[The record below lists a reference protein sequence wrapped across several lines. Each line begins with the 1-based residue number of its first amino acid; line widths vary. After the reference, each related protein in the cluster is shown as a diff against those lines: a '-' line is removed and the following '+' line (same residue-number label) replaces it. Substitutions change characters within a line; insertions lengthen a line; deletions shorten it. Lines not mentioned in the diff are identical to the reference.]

1 MRLFSC
7 YNTLDGEKMSEFEN
21 KLTEET
27 YAKLKNL
34 SKLLLRL
41 HKTLLD
47 GERRQYELVNGRV
60 QSTSEMLRLVLDD
73 AHFAWLR
80 ILSGQIVLIDE
91 FLVSKQPTIETDG
104 KSLIEQTARLLNFE
118 DENEN
123 FGDKFQSALQN
134 DSNSVINY
142 NEALNLVK

>member
-1 MRLFSC
+1 
-7 YNTLDGEKMSEFEN
+7 MSEFEN

-27 YAKLKNL
+27 QAKLKNI
-34 SKLLLRL
+34 SKSLLRL

-47 GERRQYELVNGRV
+47 AERKQYELINGKV
-60 QSTSEMLRLVLDD
+60 QSTGEMLRLVLDD

-91 FLVSKQPTIETDG
+91 FLASKQTTIEMDG
-104 KSLIEQTARLLNFE
+104 ISLIEQTARLLNFE

-123 FGDKFQSALQN
+123 FGNKFQAALQN
-134 DSNSVINY
+134 DSNSVISY
-142 NEALNLVK
+142 NETLNFVK

>member
-1 MRLFSC
+1 
-7 YNTLDGEKMSEFEN
+7 MSEFEN

-27 YAKLKNL
+27 QAKLKNI
-34 SKLLLRL
+34 SKSLLRL

-47 GERRQYELVNGRV
+47 TERKRYELVNGKV
-60 QSTSEMLRLVLDD
+60 QSTGEMLRLVLDD

-91 FLVSKQPTIETDG
+91 FLASKQTTIEMDG
-104 KSLIEQTARLLNFE
+104 ISLIEQTARLLNFE

-123 FGDKFQSALQN
+123 FGNKFQAALQN
-134 DSNSVINY
+134 DSNSVISY
-142 NEALNLVK
+142 NETLNFVK

>member
-1 MRLFSC
+1 
-7 YNTLDGEKMSEFEN
+7 MSEFEN

-27 YAKLKNL
+27 QAKLKNI
-34 SKLLLRL
+34 SKSLLRL

-47 GERRQYELVNGRV
+47 AERKRYELVNGKV
-60 QSTSEMLRLVLDD
+60 QSTGEMLRLVLDD

-91 FLVSKQPTIETDG
+91 FLASKQTTIEMDG
-104 KSLIEQTARLLNFE
+104 ISLIEQTARLLNFE

-123 FGDKFQSALQN
+123 FGNKFQAALQN
-134 DSNSVINY
+134 DSNSVISY
-142 NEALNLVK
+142 NETLNFVKYLKESI

>member
-1 MRLFSC
+1 
-7 YNTLDGEKMSEFEN
+7 MSEFEN

-27 YAKLKNL
+27 HAKLKNL
-34 SKLLLRL
+34 SKSLLRL

-47 GERRQYELVNGRV
+47 AERKLYELNNGRV
-60 QSTSEMLRLVLDD
+60 QSTGEMLRLVLDD

-91 FLVSKQPTIETDG
+91 FLASKQPTIEADG
-104 KSLIEQTARLLNFE
+104 RSLIEQTARLLNFKN
-118 DENEN
+118 ENES
-123 FGDKFQSALQN
+123 FGDKFQAALQN

-142 NEALNLVK
+142 NEALNLIK

>member
-1 MRLFSC
+1 
-7 YNTLDGEKMSEFEN
+7 MSEFEN

-27 YAKLKNL
+27 RAKLKNL
-34 SKLLLRL
+34 SKSLLRL

-47 GERRQYELVNGRV
+47 AERRHYELINGTV
-60 QSTSEMLRLVLDD
+60 QSTGEMLRLVLDD

-91 FLVSKQPTIETDG
+91 FLASKQPTIETDG

-118 DENEN
+118 DENES
-123 FGDKFQSALQN
+123 FGDKFQTALQN

-142 NEALNLVK
+142 NEALSFVK

>member
-1 MRLFSC
+1 MP
-7 YNTLDGEKMSEFEN
+7 EFEN

-27 YAKLKNL
+27 RANLKKL
-34 SKLLLRL
+34 SKSLLRL

-47 GERRQYELVNGRV
+47 AERRQYELVNGRV
-60 QSTSEMLRLVLDD
+60 QSTGEMLRLVLDD

-91 FLVSKQPTIETDG
+91 FLASKQPTIETDG
-104 KSLIEQTARLLNFE
+104 KSLIEQTARLLNFK
-118 DENEN
+118 DENGS
-123 FGDKFQSALQN
+123 FGNKFQAALQN
-134 DSNSVINY
+134 DSNIVINY

>member
-1 MRLFSC
+1 
-7 YNTLDGEKMSEFEN
+7 MSEFEN

-27 YAKLKNL
+27 QAKLKNI
-34 SKLLLRL
+34 SKSLLRL

-47 GERRQYELVNGRV
+47 AERKRYELVNGKV
-60 QSTSEMLRLVLDD
+60 QSTGEMLRLVLDD

-91 FLVSKQPTIETDG
+91 FLASKQTTIEMDG
-104 KSLIEQTARLLNFE
+104 ISLIEQTARLLNFE

-123 FGDKFQSALQN
+123 FGNKFQAALQN
-134 DSNSVINY
+134 DSNSVISY
-142 NEALNLVK
+142 NETLNFVK

>member
-1 MRLFSC
+1 
-7 YNTLDGEKMSEFEN
+7 MSESEN

-27 YAKLKNL
+27 RAKLKNL
-34 SKLLLRL
+34 SKSLLRL

-47 GERRQYELVNGRV
+47 AERGQYELVNGTVR
-60 QSTSEMLRLVLDD
+60 STGEMLRLVLDD

-91 FLVSKQPTIETDG
+91 FLASRQPTIETDG
-104 KSLIEQTARLLNFE
+104 RSLIEQTARLLNFE
-118 DENEN
+118 NENES
-123 FGDKFQSALQN
+123 FGDKFQAALQN

>member
-1 MRLFSC
+1 
-7 YNTLDGEKMSEFEN
+7 MSEFEN
-21 KLTEET
+21 ELTEET
-27 YAKLKNL
+27 QAQLKNL
-34 SKLLLRL
+34 SKSLLRL

-47 GERRQYELVNGRV
+47 AERKQYELVNGRV
-60 QSTSEMLRLVLDD
+60 QSTGEMLRLVLDD

-91 FLVSKQPTIETDG
+91 FLASKQPTIETDG

-123 FGDKFQSALQN
+123 FGDKFQSALQK
-134 DSNSVINY
+134 DSNSVISY
-142 NEALNLVK
+142 NEALSFIK

>member
-1 MRLFSC
+1 
-7 YNTLDGEKMSEFEN
+7 MSESEN

-27 YAKLKNL
+27 RAKLKNL
-34 SKLLLRL
+34 SKSLLRL

-47 GERRQYELVNGRV
+47 AERGQYELVNGTVR
-60 QSTSEMLRLVLDD
+60 STGEMLRLVLDD

-91 FLVSKQPTIETDG
+91 FLASRQPTIETDG
-104 KSLIEQTARLLNFE
+104 RSLIEQTARLLNFE
-118 DENEN
+118 NENES
-123 FGDKFQSALQN
+123 FGDKFQAALQN

-142 NEALNLVK
+142 NEAHNLVK